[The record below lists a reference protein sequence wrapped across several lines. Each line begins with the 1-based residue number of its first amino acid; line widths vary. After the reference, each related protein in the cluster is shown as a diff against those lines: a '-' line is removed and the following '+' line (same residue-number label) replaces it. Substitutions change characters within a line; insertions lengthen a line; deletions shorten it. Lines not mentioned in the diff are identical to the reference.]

1 MTISNL
7 QLKHTL
13 LVTMTDY
20 PELNLLLRRI
30 YRYETELLGGGSG
43 KQSELEIL
51 KQAIANTI
59 RDIKQSVN
67 ERNEMRVKKEKLS
80 TTKMLKLT
88 NKIKEDIGQVE
99 RMVKDFETML
109 NTRKLNQ
116 QESAR
121 KILHNFNEIVSKLKE
136 SENEYL
142 SIGEPQADK
151 FANINFGIII
161 RNTLKSRL

>member
-1 MTISNL
+1 M
-7 QLKHTL
+7 QLATP
-13 LVTMTDY
+13 VTMTDY

-80 TTKMLKLT
+80 TAKMLKLT
-88 NKIKEDIGQVE
+88 NKIKEEIGQVE
-99 RMVKDFETML
+99 NMVRDFETML
-109 NTRKLNQ
+109 GARKIGE
-116 QESAR
+116 QEAAR
-121 KILHNFNEIVSKLKE
+121 KILQNFNEIVAKLKE
-136 SENEYL
+136 NENEYL

-151 FANINFGIII
+151 FANIDFGSVT
-161 RNTLKSRL
+161 RNAFKSRL